1 MLCGAWPASPLTAK
15 GSDENDP
22 VMQLQGSPCM
32 VDAPGVTG
40 DYAMQLLTDL
50 GATVTRCR
58 PASTAPAA
66 DAAPA
71 SAFAALSGP
80 ADCPPVRVPL
90 PLPAMAD
97 GVLAALRALAP
108 EAALD
113 DLDGDRLLSERAVL
127 AGLRRNGAIAPGGHC
142 RLLAAADGHIALSL
156 ARDDDWRLLPAW
168 LEQDSI
174 PTRDW
179 TALAACVQAYRRDR
193 LIEQGRLLGLALA
206 ADQACPSTPVPWLR
220 LHAQAS
226 VTARALPARRTP
238 LVVDLSSLWAGP
250 LCSRLLQRL
259 GARVIKLESLG
270 RPDGGRA
277 GNAAFF
283 DRLHAG
289 KQSVAL
295 DFATAACRAQLR
307 ALLAEADII
316 IEASRPRA
324 LRQLGIDA
332 EAIIAGPRRPTWI
345 ALSGYGR
352 GEPQENWIAYG
363 DDAGVAAGLTS
374 LLRQQCGQHL
384 FVGDAIGDPMTGLH
398 AALAAWA
405 SWRSGG
411 GRLIA
416 LSLVEVLQH
425 LVQQAAVN
433 MADPQSE
440 IALQPRCGSTGHSVG
455 ARELGADTT
464 AVLAEFGL
472 ADRRDWSLD
481 RALVQA
487 E

>member
-1 MLCGAWPASPLTAK
+1 MAMRCSAASGRRPALTAK

-22 VMQLQGSPCM
+22 VMQLHGRRCT
-32 VDAPGVTG
+32 VDAPGVAG
-40 DYAMQLLTDL
+40 DYATQLLTDL
-50 GATVTRCR
+50 GAAVTRNR
-58 PASTAPAA
+58 SALATPAA

-80 ADCPPVRVPL
+80 ADGPPVRVPL
-90 PLPAMAD
+90 PLPALAD
-97 GVLAALRALAP
+97 GVLAALQALAP

-113 DLDGDRLLSERAVL
+113 DLDGDTLLSERAVL

-156 ARDDDWRLLPAW
+156 ARDDDWHLLPAW
-168 LEQDSI
+168 LEQDCVA
-174 PTRDW
+174 PGDW
-179 TALAACVQAYRRDR
+179 AALAACVQAYPTNR

-220 LHAQAS
+220 VHAQAPA
-226 VTARALPARRTP
+226 TARPLPARRTP

-270 RPDGGRA
+270 RPDGARTGH
-277 GNAAFF
+277 AAFF

-295 DFATAACRAQLR
+295 DFTTATGRAQLR

-345 ALSGYGR
+345 ALSGHGR
-352 GEPQENWIAYG
+352 GEPQEHWIAYG
-363 DDAGVAAGLTS
+363 DDAGVAAGLTA
-374 LLRQQCGQHL
+374 LLHRQCGQHL

-425 LVQQAAVN
+425 LIQQAAG
-433 MADPQSE
+433 AQAP
-440 IALQPRCGSTGHSVG
+440 IAARKRGCSSVDSRIG
-455 ARELGADTT
+455 ARELGADTA

-472 ADRRDWSLD
+472 R
-481 RALVQA
+481 
-487 E
+487 